1 MPCGGSLLRL
11 LRLQGG
17 GCSAPSPRTIHYSTS
32 GGCRGAGV
40 CVGAEFS
47 RPRKAGSLGGG
58 RGGGRLRG
66 HGHGGRLWLV
76 VEAAQHLR
84 RGDLPAQ
91 PVARRLEDDVGIG
104 LVDGPHGKAP
114 VQHLVKV
121 HSGSLWGIQ
130 VESGLIGFEAQAQ
143 YLDHL
148 VLDEGEQ
155 AHVDV
160 EDVVYFLLELPGV
173 R

>member
-17 GCSAPSPRTIHYSTS
+17 GAQPPPHEPFITS
-32 GGCRGAGV
+32 GGCRGAGG
-40 CVGAEFS
+40 CGGAEFP

-58 RGGGRLRG
+58 GRGGGRLRG
-66 HGHGGRLWLV
+66 DGQGGRLWLV

-91 PVARRLEDDVGIG
+91 PVARCLEDDVGIG

-143 YLDHL
+143 YLEHL
-148 VLDEGEQ
+148 VLDEGEK

>member
-1 MPCGGSLLRL
+1 MCG
-11 LRLQGG
+11 
-17 GCSAPSPRTIHYSTS
+17 
-32 GGCRGAGV
+32 
-40 CVGAEFS
+40 GAEFP
-47 RPRKAGSLGGG
+47 RARKAGSLGSG
-58 RGGGRLRG
+58 RGGGRLG
-66 HGHGGRLWLV
+66 GDGHGGRLWLV

-91 PVARRLEDDVGIG
+91 PVARCLEDDVGIG
-104 LVDGPHGKAP
+104 LVDGPHWKGP

-143 YLDHL
+143 YLEHL

>member
-1 MPCGGSLLRL
+1 MGKNGS
-11 LRLQGG
+11 
-17 GCSAPSPRTIHYSTS
+17 S
-32 GGCRGAGV
+32 RGA
-40 CVGAEFS
+40 S
-47 RPRKAGSLGGG
+47 HSLGGV

-66 HGHGGRLWLV
+66 DGLGLWLV

-91 PVARRLEDDVGIG
+91 PVARCLEDDVGIG
-104 LVDGPHGKAP
+104 LVDGPHWKGP

-121 HSGSLWGIQ
+121 HSGSLWSIQ

-143 YLDHL
+143 YLEHL